1 MRKGTADFDQS
12 TILQTKPTKKVSSA
26 RYGMM
31 IPKTT
36 SSPIAVPAQAIT
48 NSTITAM
55 SDNMYLAFIDLHLAW
70 RLHINDLG
78 LKPHLVFY
86 QFC

>member
-1 MRKGTADFDQS
+1 
-12 TILQTKPTKKVSSA
+12 
-26 RYGMM
+26 M

-70 RLHINDLG
+70 RLHASDIERKSQISVPGLIDQKDAQLG
-78 LKPHLVFY
+78 VNCYWLFGIRI
-86 QFC
+86 